1 MKDPGMDY
9 FRANADGEG
18 EALMAKAMQDA
29 SKKSSGGAFG
39 GEDS

>member
-18 EALMAKAMQDA
+18 EALMAKAMQDSA
-29 SKKSSGGAFG
+29 KKSGGMSG